1 MIENKNLMIIKEQ
14 SKYIRSKSKPI
25 KINDIEFKILERKK
39 IPKTKNSEN
48 QKVQKKIKK
57 D

>member
-14 SKYIRSKSKPI
+14 SKYIHSKSKPI